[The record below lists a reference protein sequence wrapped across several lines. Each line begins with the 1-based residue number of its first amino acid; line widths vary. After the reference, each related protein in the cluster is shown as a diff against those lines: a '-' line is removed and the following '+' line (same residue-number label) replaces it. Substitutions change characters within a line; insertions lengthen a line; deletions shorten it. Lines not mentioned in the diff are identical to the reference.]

1 YGTRRFVTVFTR
13 ALHWSL
19 SWASSN
25 QSIPPYPVSRRS
37 ILILST
43 HLQIGLPS
51 GLFPSGFT
59 TSSFSVVLITFIS
72 YMMAGGESTQLYSP
86 LFEAD
91 IRGSM
96 QTWGGIFIVYFLLL
110 IAVSILML
118 FGIANSTRG
127 MMIPWLLFMGIGIL
141 FQFVFGL
148 WLLGGYYI
156 YVSFSVNMLLLSALL
171 RLPVCETLHVVFQN
185 CPSSGMCHCVV
196 WLTVTDVSE
205 ELIVSIFRVADTNRF
220 LLKFWFLPNYIV
232 SPPRRQ

>member
-1 YGTRRFVTVFTR
+1 MAVLQTCWSPCIWNNNVKTGSR
-13 ALHWSL
+13 AV
-19 SWASSN
+19 AF
-25 QSIPPYPVSRRS
+25 Y
-37 ILILST
+37 T
-43 HLQIGLPS
+43 A
-51 GLFPSGFT
+51 
-59 TSSFSVVLITFIS
+59 SFSVVLITFIS

-156 YVSFSVNMLLLSALL
+156 YLQSVLAALIDWIWMAYNVYCWLCVYSQYQVFEEMQSPNIELLY
-171 RLPVCETLHVVFQN
+171 P
-185 CPSSGMCHCVV
+185 
-196 WLTVTDVSE
+196 
-205 ELIVSIFRVADTNRF
+205 
-220 LLKFWFLPNYIV
+220 
-232 SPPRRQ
+232 

>member
-1 YGTRRFVTVFTR
+1 
-13 ALHWSL
+13 
-19 SWASSN
+19 
-25 QSIPPYPVSRRS
+25 
-37 ILILST
+37 
-43 HLQIGLPS
+43 
-51 GLFPSGFT
+51 
-59 TSSFSVVLITFIS
+59 
-72 YMMAGGESTQLYSP
+72 
-86 LFEAD
+86 
-91 IRGSM
+91 M

-110 IAVSILML
+110 IAVSIVML

-141 FQFVFGL
+141 FQLVFGL

-156 YVSFSVNMLLLSALL
+156 YVSFSVNVLLLSALL

-220 LLKFWFLPNYIV
+220 LLKFWFLPNYIA